1 MFQELKDN
9 RTFPNNS
16 DETGTISSGPS
27 TSKKEKL
34 RISGDIRELFRAMI
48 NEDIQDEDVLF
59 YVFSETFES
68 KENQKVTD
76 KLVKKLVEQSM
87 VRQNTDPLRFE
98 ELASSLQQW
107 NLKVLVENKLKNKFN
122 RVKHE
127 RSEAYKKSLPS
138 TTSTET
144 RTLRRRRER
153 LRY

>member
-1 MFQELKDN
+1 
-9 RTFPNNS
+9 
-16 DETGTISSGPS
+16 
-27 TSKKEKL
+27 
-34 RISGDIRELFRAMI
+34 MI

-76 KLVKKLVEQSM
+76 KLVKKLVELS
-87 VRQNTDPLRFE
+87 VERQTDGAFRFE
-98 ELASSLQQW
+98 ELGAHLRW
-107 NLKVLVENKLKNKFN
+107 NLIQLVEEKLKNKFN

-153 LRY
+153 LRYVSNYNRNMLIDMGYLHLLFLEING